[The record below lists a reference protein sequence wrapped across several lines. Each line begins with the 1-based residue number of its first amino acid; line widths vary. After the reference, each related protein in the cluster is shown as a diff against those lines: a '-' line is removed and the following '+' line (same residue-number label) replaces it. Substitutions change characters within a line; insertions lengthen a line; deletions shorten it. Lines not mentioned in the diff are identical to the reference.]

1 MGGGANRFQERAY
14 RARLDLISP
23 TLSGNWSAARDTAWD
38 QELDAK
44 FRLRIGVRRVSGTG
58 TINTAF
64 RLMYQINGGGPLF
77 ELNPSSEFVRM
88 ATSSHYTNHDDFNG
102 PAENFMLNPLVATP
116 IGTPNGA
123 YVQAPGT
130 DTGSYIWSSAI
141 AGAEYE
147 FCMELVE
154 GDVSLGDVITF
165 KMQRANGDEFTSA
178 ALHVPTLTV
187 VGRGAIDG
195 AGNIGQVVSG
205 SGRVGHVVSGAGGAN
220 AVVRGSGLAA
230 ATVQGAGYFGPS
242 VKGSGVI
249 RPEGS

>member
-1 MGGGANRFQERAY
+1 MGGGANRFQERVY
-14 RARLDLISP
+14 VARLNLISP
-23 TLSGNWSAARDTAWD
+23 TLSGNWAAARDTAWD
-38 QELDAK
+38 QEIDAK
-44 FRLRIGVRRVSGTG
+44 FRLRIGVRRVSGAG
-58 TINTAF
+58 TMNTAF
-64 RLMYQINGGGPLF
+64 RLTRQINGGADIPV
-77 ELNPSSEFVRM
+77 NAASAFVRM
-88 ATSSHYTNHDDFNG
+88 ATSSHYTHQDDFNG
-102 PAENFMLNPLVATP
+102 PAENFLITAAP

-123 YVQAPGT
+123 YVQAPGGL
-130 DTGSYIWSSAI
+130 TGSYTWSSSTT
-141 AGAEYE
+141 GAEYE
-147 FCMELVE
+147 FCMEFVP
-154 GDVSLGDVITF
+154 GSMTLGDVVTF
-165 KMQRANGDEFTSA
+165 KMQRSNGDEFTSA

-230 ATVQGAGYFGPS
+230 ATVQGAGYIGPS